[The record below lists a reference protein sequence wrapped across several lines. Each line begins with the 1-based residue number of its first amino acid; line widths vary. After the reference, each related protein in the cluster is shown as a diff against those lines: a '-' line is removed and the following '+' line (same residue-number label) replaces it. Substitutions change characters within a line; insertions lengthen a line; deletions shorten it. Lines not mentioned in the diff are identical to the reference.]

1 MLRHL
6 TKDLQH
12 LNRRAD
18 ATTRCPKVFFFS
30 QLGGLNREIVDV
42 LSAFLKFEAVLDF
55 IRFLDLFLGLL
66 DLF

>member
-12 LNRRAD
+12 LNCRAD
-18 ATTRCPKVFFFS
+18 ASPECPKVFFFS